1 MHQGPAGLNRLS
13 FKRKVKWKRTYEVIR
28 NPPVLSSHIFCQFVL
43 FLQYSN
49 KDTSTTTNNNNDT
62 STTTNNNNNNN
73 NDGDND
79 NDKSVMT
86 ILIDKEI
93 YQIIREPSDK
103 GSRCCFRN

>member
-1 MHQGPAGLNRLS
+1 MNRLS

-28 NPPVLSSHIFCQFVL
+28 NPILLSAYIFCQFVL

-49 KDTSTTTNNNNDT
+49 KDTGNAKNNNNDT
-62 STTTNNNNNNN
+62 SITTNNNNNN

-93 YQIIREPSDK
+93 YQITENLATKVVGAASKIRKEL
-103 GSRCCFRN
+103 GLL

>member
-1 MHQGPAGLNRLS
+1 M
-13 FKRKVKWKRTYEVIR
+13 KVIR
-28 NPPVLSSHIFCQFVL
+28 NPILLSAYIFCQFVL

-73 NDGDND
+73 NNDGDND

-93 YQIIREPSDK
+93 YQITENLATKVVGAASKIRKEL
-103 GSRCCFRN
+103 GLL

>member
-1 MHQGPAGLNRLS
+1 MNRLS

-28 NPPVLSSHIFCQFVL
+28 NPILLSAYIFCQFVL

-62 STTTNNNNNNN
+62 STTTNNDNNNNNNNNN

-103 GSRCCFRN
+103 GSRCCFKN